1 MLSSEQIDNW
11 IAALRS
17 GNYPQ
22 ATGCLRSDN
31 GYCCLGV
38 LADLNGAEW
47 IRMATLSRFSAK
59 IGEDEYVS
67 ALPAE
72 MLSGMWA
79 NEFIDLNDFRHAPF
93 SEIAIFIEEN
103 RNAFTRAD

>member
-22 ATGCLRSDN
+22 AVGCLRSEQ

-38 LADLNGAEW
+38 LADINGAEW
-47 IRMATLSRFSAK
+47 IAMAKLSRFNAK
-59 IGEDEYVS
+59 FGENEYVS
-67 ALPAE
+67 ALPTTF
-72 MLSGMWA
+72 LPA
-79 NEFIDLNDFRHAPF
+79 NWLNQLIDLNDFRHAPF
-93 SEIAIFIEEN
+93 SEIADYIERH